1 MFFEIYFIEILL
13 SVNTQGLKVTYQVLR
28 MEDKLIYMFWDLVQG
43 G

>member
-28 MEDKLIYMFWDLVQG
+28 MEDKLIYMFWDLV
-43 G
+43 